1 MFDAKMGEDLRPK
14 ALMLEV
20 GHRATTPSSINY
32 SSVVS
37 RDSLMIALKISAFN
51 NLKVLACNIQNTY
64 LTAK

>member
-37 RDSLMIALKISAFN
+37 RDSLMEDGVVAL
-51 NLKVLACNIQNTY
+51 
-64 LTAK
+64 